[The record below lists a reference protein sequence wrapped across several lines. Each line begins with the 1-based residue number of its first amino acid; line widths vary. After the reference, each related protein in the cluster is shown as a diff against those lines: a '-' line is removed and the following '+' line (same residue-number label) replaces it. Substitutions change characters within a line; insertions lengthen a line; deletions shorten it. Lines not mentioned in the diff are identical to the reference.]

1 MTEKKTTAAT
11 RGPSDHTIRDQIV
24 AAAMEYFSHYG
35 LEKTTVSDL
44 ARSIGFS
51 KAYIYKFFGSKQ
63 EIGEVICANCLT
75 DITERLNAAL
85 EKSPSATEKIKQ
97 LFQTLAVAGCELF
110 FRERRLYDIA
120 AASSREHWPAAV
132 QYEDSLREIVLA
144 ILRAGRTA
152 GEFERKT
159 PLDETAA
166 AVYLVLRPLA
176 DPLQLQSSLDTAGE
190 DANQLAA
197 LVLRSLAP

>member
-1 MTEKKTTAAT
+1 M
-11 RGPSDHTIRDQIV
+11 
-24 AAAMEYFSHYG
+24 
-35 LEKTTVSDL
+35 
-44 ARSIGFS
+44 
-51 KAYIYKFFGSKQ
+51 
-63 EIGEVICANCLT
+63 
-75 DITERLNAAL
+75 
-85 EKSPSATEKIKQ
+85 
-97 LFQTLAVAGCELF
+97 AGCELF

-132 QYEDSLREIVLA
+132 QYEAALRERVLA
-144 ILRAGRTA
+144 ILLEGRTA

-159 PLDETAA
+159 PLDETAM

-176 DPLQLQSSLDTAGE
+176 DPLQLQISLDTAGE

>member
-1 MTEKKTTAAT
+1 MTDKKMSTTT

-24 AAAMEYFSHYG
+24 DAAMEYFSHYG
-35 LEKTTVSDL
+35 FEKTTVSDL

-63 EIGEVICANCLT
+63 EIGEVICTNCLT
-75 DITERLNAAL
+75 EIARRLEAAL
-85 EKSPSATEKIKQ
+85 ADSSSATEKVRT
-97 LFQTLAVAGCELF
+97 LFQVIALGGTELF

-120 AASSREHWPAAV
+120 AVSSRDRWAAAV
-132 QYEDSLREIVLA
+132 DYEAGLRKTVVD
-144 ILRAGRTA
+144 ILQEGRSA
-152 GEFERKT
+152 GEFEQIT

-176 DPLQLQSSLDTAGE
+176 DPIQLQIYLDTAE
-190 DANQLAA
+190 ADAA
-197 LVLRSLAP
+197 LLTAVVLRSLKP

>member
-1 MTEKKTTAAT
+1 MTEQKNPAAT

-35 LEKTTVSDL
+35 FEKTTVSDL

-63 EIGEVICANCLT
+63 EIGEVICVNCLT
-75 DITERLNAAL
+75 EITARLNGAL
-85 EKSPSATEKIKQ
+85 DSSPSATEKIRQ
-97 LFQTLAVAGCELF
+97 LFKTLAVAGSELF

-120 AASSREHWPAAV
+120 AASSREHWAAAV
-132 QYEDSLREIVLA
+132 QYEASLRATVLA
-144 ILRAGRTA
+144 ILREGRAA

-159 PLDETAA
+159 ALDETAA
-166 AVYLVLRPLA
+166 AVYLVLKPLA
-176 DPLQLQSSLDTAGE
+176 DPLQLQTSLDTAEE
-190 DANQLAA
+190 DAIQLAA